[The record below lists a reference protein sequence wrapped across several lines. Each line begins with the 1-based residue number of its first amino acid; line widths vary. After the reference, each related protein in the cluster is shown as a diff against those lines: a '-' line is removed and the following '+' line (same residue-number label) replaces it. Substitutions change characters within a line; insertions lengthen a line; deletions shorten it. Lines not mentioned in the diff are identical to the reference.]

1 VTDELPPW
9 PETPPAHGSV
19 VLREIIPADVAMAIE
34 LSTDPYMPVIG
45 TLPANATQQQA
56 REWIER
62 QRPPLITERQGMS
75 FAIADRA
82 TDRAL
87 GQIGLWLAELPH
99 GRANAGYSVVPSAR
113 GRGIATAALIAL
125 TKFAWTI
132 PGLHRVQL
140 HIEPGNAASVRT
152 AERAGYQREGL
163 LRSYQAIGGERRDM
177 LLHAAIRPS

>member
-1 VTDELPPW
+1 
-9 PETPPAHGSV
+9 
-19 VLREIIPADVAMAIE
+19 
-34 LSTDPYMPVIG
+34 
-45 TLPANATQQQA
+45 
-56 REWIER
+56 
-62 QRPPLITERQGMS
+62 
-75 FAIADRA
+75 
-82 TDRAL
+82 
-87 GQIGLWLAELPH
+87 
-99 GRANAGYSVVPSAR
+99 VVPSAR